1 MTVSLCSQEKTELWV
16 KDASDKRLLVEAW
29 GRSFAETLQDIGVDE
44 VVCLMNFSV
53 RGDGTSVR
61 GHQA

>member
-1 MTVSLCSQEKTELWV
+1 M